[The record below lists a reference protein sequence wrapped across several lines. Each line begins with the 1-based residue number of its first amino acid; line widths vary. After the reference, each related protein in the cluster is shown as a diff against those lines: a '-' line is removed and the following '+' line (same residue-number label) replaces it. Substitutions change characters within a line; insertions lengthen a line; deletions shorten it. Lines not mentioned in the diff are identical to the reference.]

1 MCKFVCV
8 GVCVWMG
15 GRKKCERKREREGE
29 RAYVCIWEK
38 ERRYKGKEYMRNY
51 NDSWIMI

>member
-15 GRKKCERKREREGE
+15 GRKKCERKRERERGRE
-29 RAYVCIWEK
+29 HTYAYEK
-38 ERRYKGKEYMRNY
+38 KKEDIKEKN
-51 NDSWIMI
+51 I

>member
-15 GRKKCERKREREGE
+15 GRKKCERKRERERE
-29 RAYVCIWEK
+29 RGREHTYAYEK
-38 ERRYKGKEYMRNY
+38 KKEDIKEKN
-51 NDSWIMI
+51 I